1 MGRDMVSR
9 FSPTVYHGMG
19 GIVSG
24 KGRDETLVVAEN
36 VFFVS
41 EMCLICLIWDRAS
54 YGMAGFHETHWSH

>member
-19 GIVSG
+19 RIVSE

-41 EMCLICLIWDRAS
+41 GMCPICLIWVRSSYELTGS
-54 YGMAGFHETHWSH
+54 YGTHRYH